1 MPTKLPTISH
11 ARGRGQMNHNNRE
24 HKSFGA
30 NVDTARIKDNAT
42 YIREDL
48 MTAYEKCYGQ
58 AQRDFDS
65 KQKRDDR
72 KIVDYYTHL
81 FGEAPKTSIATA
93 PKGQQSYYEIVVG
106 IGDMLTCPVGSEQGE
121 LASKVLDEYMQDFQR
136 RNPNFYVFN
145 AVKHMDE
152 KTPHIH
158 LNYIPVANYYVR
170 GMEVQNGH
178 AKALEQMGF
187 GNKKSSIDE
196 WRKNERAVIRELCK
210 VHGIELAEETKGR
223 GKTLTP
229 NEYKIIRDEVKE
241 EVKNELRTEPE
252 IIDELKAELRDD
264 FIAEHRQELI
274 NKAKTDAENEIEKI
288 KTSTESDVEKA
299 KDDANKRLAE
309 ALAPIEEKIDVALA
323 EKANSNVIKDIAVKK
338 GLTGGIVL
346 SRKSKDKTLS
356 IKQVESALELAKNQR
371 THELRCNSK
380 VEKAQG
386 EVKSMKTELEEQKDI
401 TKTATNAWTDTLKT
415 LEGRTLNGI
424 KIFTHDNIAKTV
436 KYLVD
441 GFFTHKKA
449 AEQVPELE
457 RQVDTLKQNQATH
470 KQREFS
476 KLPHD
481 IQDAVMQ
488 HGKQLVEQ
496 SRQQAEQAR
505 LAQFQAQQVEKQR
518 IQSLHKTKHWSE
530 LTAEERKEVRR
541 LLVNAPEFENRQDYL
556 DFKRAF
562 GSYVERGR

>member
-1 MPTKLPTISH
+1 MPNKLPTISH

-30 NVDTARIKDNAT
+30 NVDTSRIKDNVT

-48 MTAYEKCYGQ
+48 VVAYEKCYGQ

-93 PKGQQSYYEIVVG
+93 PKGQQSYYEIVIG
-106 IGDMLTCPVGSEQGE
+106 IGDMNTCPVGSEQGA
-121 LASKVLDEYMQDFQR
+121 LASKVLDEYMKDFQQ

-158 LNYIPVANYYVR
+158 LNYIPVATGYKR

-178 AKALEQMGF
+178 AKALEQMGY
-187 GNKKSSIDE
+187 GNAKNSIDN
-196 WRKNERAVIRELCK
+196 WRKNERTILRELCK
-210 VHGIELAEETKGR
+210 AHGIELAEETKGR
-223 GKTLTP
+223 GKTYTP
-229 NEYKIIRDEVKE
+229 AEYKIIRDEVKE
-241 EVKNELRTEPE
+241 DVKNELRAEPE
-252 IIDELKAELRDD
+252 IMDELKAELRDD

-274 NKAKTDAENEIEKI
+274 NEAKITTKSEIEKI
-288 KTSTESDVEKA
+288 KTSTEDEVKKVMEN
-299 KDDANKRLAE
+299 ANERLKE

-323 EKANSNVIKDIAVKK
+323 EKANSNVIKDIIAKK

-346 SRKSKDKTLS
+346 SRKTKDKTLT
-356 IKQVESALELAKNQR
+356 IEQVESALELAKNQR
-371 THELRCNSK
+371 SHELRCNKK
-380 VEKAQG
+380 VENAQN
-386 EVKSMKTELEEQKDI
+386 EVSSMKVELEGQKDI
-401 TKTATNAWTDTLKT
+401 AKTATNAWNDTIKT

-424 KIFTHDNIAKTV
+424 KVFTHDNIAKTV

-441 GFFTHKKA
+441 GFFKHKKS

-457 RQVDTLKQNQATH
+457 REISTLKQNQATY
-470 KQREFS
+470 KQQEFA
-476 KLPHD
+476 KLPPN
-481 IQDAVMQ
+481 IQDAAMQ

-496 SRQQAEQAR
+496 SKLQAEQAH
-505 LAQFQAQQVEKQR
+505 LAQLRVQRAEKQR
-518 IQSLHKTKHWSE
+518 LQSLHKTKNWGE
-530 LTAEERKEVRR
+530 LTPDERKEVRR
-541 LLVNAPEFENRQDYL
+541 LLVNAPEFANRQDYL

-562 GSYVERGR
+562 GAFVERGR